1 MIASF
6 LNSWKN
12 TLGFEGSGLGKSSL
26 TKRFH
31 GPGVC
36 QSCSKFGLFVK
47 MIFSNYVV
55 QGPSGTLA
63 KEKALIS
70 PLGPVIATDIERDFR
85 IDQKSFML

>member
-26 TKRFH
+26 SKRFH
-31 GPGVC
+31 RPGVC
-36 QSCSKFGLFVK
+36 QRCSKFGLFVK

-55 QGPSGTLA
+55 QVPSGTLA
-63 KEKALIS
+63 KEKALI
-70 PLGPVIATDIERDFR
+70 PLLGPVIATDIEGDFK
-85 IDQKSFML
+85 IDQTSTY